1 MVNQLNQLNRV
12 GIPSGS
18 QRGRVYGLRF
28 RDLWKSGADYLGF
41 EYERTGSLAGYA
53 ASAAIPEN
61 LLPVHKRMRRCVI
74 DSDGVLQYYLDADNS
89 MWKDGSAVAQS
100 VANADGTVESMVDN
114 YGLGTIVITPAEGSA
129 AVDPAKVGCVMNI
142 FDGASA
148 NFWYAIIIAADAELG
163 TYTLSH
169 PHITGWGTVGAE
181 ETAYY
186 MIGDAKL
193 DGSDGQVMVEIP
205 GFWHKHSYEPS
216 DDDDADL
223 FKFLGWQQHDI
234 SLSPIKGGTYY
245 PKRYVSAFEG
255 VAGNSGGS
263 AYNGWT
269 GAYTV
274 DELSGNVTWAS
285 PATASVP
292 HQIMSVAGYYPYTY
306 YSLDN
311 FRSKCAATGTG
322 YHQYDFASNFIIQL
336 LMIIEHGTLHTQSRI
351 GPGISGVT
359 SAEWSTYNG
368 YRSLRKTGDTI
379 PAGNKSWNMATLFQG
394 MRINAQQYNIQSVSY
409 RGIENPYGHI
419 FKWVDGFTFINNVP
433 AEGSMYYTGYAHKA
447 IDGMALVPGQLAS
460 HGSHAAAQADLNYRA
475 LVGLDGQP
483 LKITNTSRYWK
494 QVSPNLMPAD
504 NAESS
509 SSYCYDYFYYGNVGD
524 NVSRAFA
531 VGGSADTGVLAGA
544 FCVYSIYGSGNALNY
559 YGGRLCKI
567 G

>member
-1 MVNQLNQLNRV
+1 MSMLNQLNQLNRV

-28 RDLWKSGADYLGF
+28 RDLWMDGSVYLGF
-41 EYERTGSLAGYA
+41 EYERTGSLAEYA
-53 ASAAIPEN
+53 PSDTIPEP
-61 LLPVHKRMRRCVI
+61 LLAVHQRMRRCVVG
-74 DSDGVLQYYLDADNS
+74 SDGNLKYYLDDNNS
-89 MWKDGSAVAQS
+89 MWKKGSAIPQS
-100 VANADGTVESMVDN
+100 ADNAEGKLTNVIDD
-114 YGLGTIVITPAEGSA
+114 YGLGIISVEPSAGVNPAN
-129 AVDPAKVGCVMNI
+129 VGCVMNI
-142 FDGASA
+142 FDGISS
-148 NFWYAIIIAADAELG
+148 NFWYAIIIDADVAAG
-163 TYTLSH
+163 VYKLSH
-169 PHITGWGTVGAE
+169 PHITGWGSVADGADML
-181 ETAYY
+181 YI
-186 MIGDAKL
+186 IGDAKL

-223 FKFLGWQQHDI
+223 FKFLGWQEHNI
-234 SLSPIKGGTYY
+234 SLSRIKGGTYY

-274 DELSGNVTWAS
+274 EELSGNVTWAS

-359 SAEWSTYNG
+359 SAEWSAYNG

-379 PAGNKSWNMATLFQG
+379 PAGNKSWNMATLSQG

-504 NAESS
+504 NAETS

-531 VGGSADTGVLAGA
+531 VGGGASNGVYVGA
-544 FCVYSIYGSGNALNY
+544 FYVRSYSGSGVALND